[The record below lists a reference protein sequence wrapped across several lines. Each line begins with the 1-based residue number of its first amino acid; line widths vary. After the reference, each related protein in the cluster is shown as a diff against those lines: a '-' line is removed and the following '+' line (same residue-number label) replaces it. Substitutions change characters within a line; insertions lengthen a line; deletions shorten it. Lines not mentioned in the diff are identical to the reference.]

1 MLNCWGRAPRSGLLV
16 FFVSIL
22 EMLRGLQVTA
32 RPVQLHGSWSS
43 LHTGIGF
50 YSLKLL
56 QKRPRSFVMK
66 NLASKG
72 RSLRL
77 SCTHTALLVFE
88 HMGLFS
94 RVAEPGEGSR
104 ETSTAVFQY
113 LKGTYK
119 QD

>member
-56 QKRPRSFVMK
+56 QKRLRSFVMK

-77 SCTHTALLVFE
+77 SCTHTALLVCC
-88 HMGLFS
+88 
-94 RVAEPGEGSR
+94 GSL
-104 ETSTAVFQY
+104 
-113 LKGTYK
+113 LKGC
-119 QD
+119 